1 MSAEFSNAPNLIV
14 QALAGTGKTTTIKQG
29 AFRMNWEPMKVGF
42 VPSDEQEAVMQAMLL
57 EGHPGRMH
65 LTSFSSD
72 AVAQL
77 KIGVPEGV
85 TASSTYGMGLSAA
98 KRKGMASH
106 VDKKSTKYYRLMS
119 DFLGGRWKGEG
130 EFPGLTSLAVKLCEK
145 ARLELRRSITEEE
158 LKVLC
163 DHYSIELEVS
173 LEKLTEA
180 VNYLLKKGLE
190 MTESFDYT
198 DMVWIP
204 LLKYIVNKE
213 YDHLVVDEYQDM
225 GLAQQEICYRVARRI
240 MAIGDQNQA
249 VYGFM
254 SADVAATETFRTALS
269 RTARGVKVFPMT
281 LTRRCGKEIVRYAN
295 SVLHTGLEA
304 VPDAPEGRV
313 DFTTTGQFD
322 VKTISSTDMVICPT
336 NAPLI
341 SLMFKMDK
349 VGRKSYVRK
358 SDVVDSMKE
367 YVTGFNKG
375 IVELRTST
383 KRRWDQYAE
392 GKSRAMRALRDRF
405 ECLNTMAMN
414 CATVDEVNKLL
425 ILRFA
430 EDNRK
435 GVTRLSTVHRAKGLE
450 AKRVVF
456 WEYNR
461 CGAFA
466 EKNWEK
472 VEAINLR
479 YVGATR
485 AADELVLAG
494 AAGL

>member
-1 MSAEFSNAPNLIV
+1 MSAEFSDSPNLIV

-29 AFRMNWEPMKVGF
+29 VNRMNWEPMKIGF
-42 VPSDEQEAVMQAMLL
+42 VPSDEQEAVIQAMML

-72 AVAQL
+72 AVEQL
-77 KIGVPEGV
+77 KIGLPTGV
-85 TASSTYGMGLSAA
+85 TASSVYGMGLSAA
-98 KRKGMASH
+98 KRKGMAAH
-106 VDKKSTKYYRLMS
+106 IDKQGGKYYRLMA
-119 DFLGGRWKGEG
+119 DFMGGRWKGED
-130 EFPGLTSLAVKLCEK
+130 EFPGLTRLAVKLCEK
-145 ARLELRRSITEEE
+145 ARLELRRSVTAED
-158 LKVLC
+158 VSCLC
-163 DHYSIELEVS
+163 DHYSIEIEVS
-173 LEKLTEA
+173 LEKVTDA
-180 VNYLLKKGLE
+180 VNFLLKRGLE
-190 MTESFDYT
+190 VTDSFDYT

-204 LLKYIVNKE
+204 LMRFLVQKE
-213 YDHLVVDEYQDM
+213 YDHLIVDEYQDM
-225 GLAQQEICYRVARRI
+225 GLAQQEMCYRVARRI

-249 VYGFM
+249 IYGFM
-254 SADVAATETFRTALS
+254 SADVAATETFRIALS
-269 RTARGVKVFPMT
+269 RTARGVRIFSMT
-281 LTRRCGKEIVRYAN
+281 LTRRCAKEIVRYAN
-295 SVLHTGLEA
+295 SVLDTGLE
-304 VPDAPEGRV
+304 PLSDAQEGKV
-313 DFTTTGQFD
+313 DFTTTGCFD
-322 VKTISSTDMVICPT
+322 VRSVGPTDMVICPT

-349 VGRKSYVRK
+349 AGKKSYVRK

-367 YVTGFNKG
+367 YVVGFNKG
-375 IVELRTST
+375 IVEFRLAT

-405 ECLNTMAMN
+405 ECLHTFAMN
-414 CATVDEVNKLL
+414 CATVDEVNKML

-466 EKNWEK
+466 EKSWEK
-472 VEAINLR
+472 VEATNLR

-485 AADELVLAG
+485 AAEELVLAG
-494 AAGL
+494 ASGL